1 MDKRRGII
9 VSVTLTGL
17 MLAQIF
23 LAPTTTYAAGTSNG
37 TPSTPAQMQATI
49 SAVQSALSGFSTA
62 GKVSC
67 EPTVGAVAQGGC
79 YTASASKSGFTPTA
93 LGDIPY
99 QAGDQI
105 TCAFSGPGLST
116 PVGSTNC
123 AVKNK
128 NGTSYYVAGVAYY
141 DVAVTDASGKAI
153 AGGQGVS
160 EGNIFS
166 YAGNVASACT
176 GNDPGSSCGGA
187 VVAPV
192 ASAATDALT
201 AGLAGVGSQILQAV
215 ASAILSFSNFL
226 LGLAG
231 AALNYVV
238 YYAVFKFGSLIG
250 NSPGVLLAWG
260 ILRDIANMLLL
271 FGFIFLGVATIL
283 DSDKF
288 ATKKAIPQLLIFA
301 ILMNFSLF
309 ACEAIIDVANG
320 TSSLLY
326 SQADP
331 MSTQCNGSDV
341 GRNLGD
347 KCSFLNYGIA
357 GHIMQS
363 TGLSTF
369 WQNVTNPQA
378 NPIALLALALF
389 ATIGTIVCLAAAI
402 MLTIRLVVLTFL
414 MISSPIGFA
423 GMAIPF
429 FHKFSNDWWNR
440 VIHQSFFAP
449 IMFLLIFISLK
460 LADSFS
466 SATSQSAGLGAVA
479 TSPNALDMGV
489 ILVFM
494 LVCGFLLASIIVA
507 HRFGAMGAQGAI
519 GFSKKL
525 VLGAYGGIGGVA
537 GTNTLGRGGAAF
549 QKRYQQWAGN
559 RGRLARTVLINSGL
573 DAGIMKAS
581 DKVKNSKYGGSK
593 SFVEV
598 QKNLEARS
606 GALAHAA
613 EAAHLGKELGDAMA
627 LAQDRDQTTAVREK
641 AEKDIARVLQ
651 QMSANDIAQTDYVK
665 KGAAG
670 IEILA
675 RNLSA
680 DKFDEM
686 MKNKDLEADKKEG
699 LIAGR
704 FSQLEGYLGEIARE
718 DYTHAGEVKKWSAKD
733 LEQLAKFKGTTF
745 NTLIGQSNAK
755 GDSLISGDQFEALSK
770 SNALTNTQKQYVKDN
785 STGSRIEGRL
795 KDGKITEALDLMK
808 EINGNK
814 ARAKLSSRVLTDPEV
829 AKTLSVPTLLAIVTE
844 DKLSEDDRVKLARE
858 IKKRAGEEAIGQLL
872 DPNLNQVAAAYYNDV
887 Q

>member
-1 MDKRRGII
+1 
-9 VSVTLTGL
+9 

-153 AGGQGVS
+153 AGGQSVS

-215 ASAILSFSNFL
+215 AAAILSFSNFL

-347 KCSFLNYGIA
+347 QCSFLNYGIA

-479 TSPNALDMGV
+479 TNPNALDMGV
-489 ILVFM
+489 VLVFM

-525 VLGAYGGIGGVA
+525 VLGAYGGISGYA
-537 GTNTLGRGGAAF
+537 GRSTLGRGGMYL
-549 QKRYQQWAGN
+549 QKKYQSAAGN
-559 RGRLARTVLINSGL
+559 NKTLRNFLISTGL
-573 DAGIMKAS
+573 DTGIMKAT
-581 DKVKNSKYGGSK
+581 DAAKNSKYGGSR
-593 SFVEV
+593 SYAEV
-598 QKNLEARS
+598 QKNKEVRS
-606 GALAHAA
+606 GSLAHAA
-613 EAAHLGKELGDAMA
+613 EAAKLGAELNSGIAKGD
-627 LAQDRDQTTAVREK
+627 DK
-641 AEKDIARVLQ
+641 AIARTLQ
-651 QMSANDIAQTDYVK
+651 EMSASDIAQTEYVK
-665 KGAAG
+665 QGTEG
-670 IEILA
+670 INILA
-675 RNLSA
+675 RNLSPE
-680 DKFDEM
+680 KFDEM
-686 MKNKDLEADKKEG
+686 MKNKDLEADKKER
-699 LIAGR
+699 LIKGR
-704 FSQLEGYLGEIARE
+704 FSELEGKDGHIEKMNDKEI
-718 DYTHAGEVKKWSAKD
+718 KKWSAKD
-733 LEQLAKFKGTTF
+733 LGQLAKYNGHLFDELVTAEKENGE
-745 NTLIGQSNAK
+745 
-755 GDSLISGDQFEALSK
+755 SLLSSDQFDALLK
-770 SNALTNTQKQYVKDN
+770 NDTLTNTQKQLVKEN
-785 STGSRIEGRL
+785 SIGSRIEA
-795 KDGKITEALDLMK
+795 ALEESKKKRASGEVERAAELESRAKNLM
-808 EINGNK
+808 ESIGGNK
-814 ARAKLSSRVLTDPEV
+814 NRAKLSAKVLTDPTI
-829 AKTLSVPTLLAIVTE
+829 ASGLSVPELLAIVTE
-844 DKLSEDDRVKLARE
+844 DKLSESDRKKLATYIQAR
-858 IKKRAGEEAIGQLL
+858 KGEEAIGQLL
-872 DPNLNQVAAAYYNDV
+872 DPKLNQVAAAYYNDD
-887 Q
+887 